1 MPVHTWP
8 LPDPSELEEYVPSRL
23 RVEEFMTTDLIT
35 VQKEDLIDFVAEM
48 MNWRKIRYMPVED
61 SKGRLVGLVTS
72 RHLLRHYSHNNK
84 LTGKTPT
91 SIVEDIMLM
100 EPLTVMPKTTI
111 MEALKI
117 MRENK
122 VGCLPVV
129 HEKDNELVGIITE
142 MDFLRITQR
151 LMERLEKSYEKKK

>member
-1 MPVHTWP
+1 VHTWP

-35 VQKEDLIDFVAEM
+35 VQKDILIDFVAEM

-61 SKGRLVGLVTS
+61 AKGRLVGLVTS

-91 SIVEDIMLM
+91 STVEDIMLTK
-100 EPLTVMPKTTI
+100 PLTVTPKTTI
-111 MEALKI
+111 MAALQI

-129 HEKDNELVGIITE
+129 HEKYNELVGIITE
-142 MDFLRITQR
+142 MDFLRVSSR
-151 LMERLEKSYEKKK
+151 LMERLELTNAK